1 VSVSGPFGWRLAG
14 VSRAQTSHAR
24 KVLGQGDDRIGLE
37 KKEEGRGLGQLEE
50 MALPSNCR

>member
-1 VSVSGPFGWRLAG
+1 VSVLGPFGWRLAG